1 LTKPR
6 QEKESAGRDHSG
18 CSPGLYDTGHE
29 ADNHCFVA
37 GAEARQ
43 SPSYGNGSHH
53 PAGNNWLDLTSK
65 NRKSKQKNCQ
75 RKISVASTSFHG
87 QSLVTS
93 PGKMLLEVQGQNQW
107 HLARNLTNKNLS
119 LVEPLASI
127 TNPNPR
133 SIFPEK
139 NLTYSKL
146 LESAISTLINA
157 QNRKKS
163 GHKRLIIP
171 SC

>member
-1 LTKPR
+1 M
-6 QEKESAGRDHSG
+6 GV
-18 CSPGLYDTGHE
+18 PGLYDTGHE
-29 ADNHCFVA
+29 ADNQCFVA

-43 SPSYGNGSHH
+43 PPSYGNGSHH

-65 NRKSKQKNCQ
+65 NRKSKQKNRQ
-75 RKISVASTSFHG
+75 RKISVAATSFHG

-107 HLARNLTNKNLS
+107 HLARNLPNKNLS

-127 TNPNPR
+127 MNPNPR

-139 NLTYSKL
+139 TS
-146 LESAISTLINA
+146 LI
-157 QNRKKS
+157 
-163 GHKRLIIP
+163 P
-171 SC
+171 TF